1 MQDGGIVRENFDTDE
16 FSDIWIDQCEAA
28 RDIRDAWGTRKALGY
43 LIGEKFLN
51 HISASDSE
59 PSWAAKLPLFAAEIS
74 RIFTTEELRMYFA
87 TTKRVGAAA
96 HVATEEQ
103 YQTMRDA
110 GAFGDSAVTGA
121 AGAILFERAR
131 ELLLG
136 GAAPER
142 L

>member
-1 MQDGGIVRENFDTDE
+1 MDE
-16 FSDIWIDQCEAA
+16 FSDIWTDQCEAA
-28 RDIRDAWGTRKALGY
+28 RDIRDACGTKKALGY
-43 LIGEKFLN
+43 LIGEKLLN
-51 HISASDSE
+51 YIRVSDSDR
-59 PSWAAKLPLFAAEIS
+59 SWAAKLPLFAAEIS
-74 RIFTTEELRMYFA
+74 RLFTTEELRTYFA

-110 GAFGDSAVTGA
+110 GAFDDSAIRGA
-121 AGAILFERAR
+121 ADAILFERAR

-136 GAAPER
+136 SARPDEP